1 MYAMN
6 KPPYQ
11 IFSIMQKC
19 DKTAFDDRRI
29 VPDIVIAMV
38 VRER

>member
-11 IFSIMQKC
+11 IFSIMQNA
-19 DKTAFDDRRI
+19 TRRHSMTGI